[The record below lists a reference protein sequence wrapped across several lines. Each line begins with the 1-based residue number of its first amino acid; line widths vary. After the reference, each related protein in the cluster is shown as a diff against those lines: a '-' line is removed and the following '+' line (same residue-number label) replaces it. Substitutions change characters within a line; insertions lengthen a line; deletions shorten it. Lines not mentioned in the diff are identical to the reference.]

1 MSFKRLTVLQRL
13 GFGFGGVLL
22 LLLLIILTSL
32 LKMDQIKQQLT
43 SITDVNNVEIV
54 HLAAMRTAV
63 YEQSLV
69 TRNLALASS
78 PAEFSQNTERLKEQ
92 ISNYAQAESALDKM
106 FTELDETTEMERSAM
121 VGIKK
126 QASEVLPSL
135 QKVLELARQGDG
147 QGIKEILAAGLA
159 KQQSQRRAG
168 LAEFSRLE
176 DKLNED
182 AKNDAKN
189 VYANARNLVISL
201 GTFALL
207 VGLAGAT
214 LITRSILRQ
223 LGGEPA
229 DAAILASLIAHGDLR
244 AEIATDTRH
253 PDSLMMSMKS
263 MNDGLREIVREVR
276 AGTDAITTASGEI
289 ASGNL
294 DLSSR
299 TEEQASSLEETASA
313 MEQLT
318 STVRQNA
325 DRANEANLL
334 AVDASGVAAQSG
346 KLVQEVVTTMGAIDE
361 SSKKIV
367 DIISVID
374 GIAFQTN
381 ILALNAAVEAARAGE
396 QGRGFAVVATEVRSL
411 AQRSST
417 AAKEIKTLIDDSVLK
432 VSAGS
437 ALVNQAGATMSDVVA
452 SVNRVVSVIG
462 EISEASGE
470 QSKGIDEINHA
481 ISQMDAVTQQNAA
494 LVEQAAA
501 ASQALQSQAEK
512 LGKMVEV
519 FVIS

>member
-1 MSFKRLTVLQRL
+1 MFFKRLTVLQRL
-13 GFGFGGVLL
+13 GFGFGSILL
-22 LLLLIILTSL
+22 LLLLIILSSL
-32 LKMDQIKQQLT
+32 LKMDQIRQQLT

-63 YEQSLV
+63 YEQSLI
-69 TRNLALASS
+69 TRNLALAASQ
-78 PAEFSQNTERLKEQ
+78 AEFSQNAERLKQQ
-92 ISNYAQAESALDKM
+92 ISNYAQAESTLDKM
-106 FTELDETTEMERSAM
+106 FTELDETTDTERSSM
-121 VGIKK
+121 VAIKK
-126 QASEVLPSL
+126 QAAEVLPLL
-135 QKVLELARQGDG
+135 QKVLELAGEGGG
-147 QGIKEILAAGLA
+147 QGIKDILAAGLS
-159 KQQSQRRAG
+159 KQQAQRRAS

-182 AKNDAKN
+182 AKNEAKS
-189 VYANARNLVISL
+189 VYADARNLIIVL
-201 GTFALL
+201 GTIALL
-207 VGLAGAT
+207 VGLTGAT

-223 LGGEPA
+223 LGGEPS
-229 DAAILASLIAHGDLR
+229 DAAMLASLIANGDLR
-244 AEIATDTRH
+244 AEIAADTRN

-276 AGTDAITTASGEI
+276 TGTDAIATASGEI

-334 AVDASGVAAQSG
+334 AVDASGIAAESG
-346 KLVQEVVTTMGAIDE
+346 KLVQEVVTTMGAIDD

-417 AAKEIKTLIDDSVLK
+417 AAREIKTLIDDSVLK
-432 VSAGS
+432 VSTGS

-512 LGKMVEV
+512 LSKMVEV